1 MGREGRFTGRR
12 AGRRLENGEW
22 SRFELSMCV
31 HVYSGGI
38 GVCLAYPISICGPHW
53 THGVIE
59 SFGVFLGS
67 TGDSRFSTYWDLTL

>member
-31 HVYSGGI
+31 YTSIRVAL
-38 GVCLAYPISICGPHW
+38 VCVSHIRYPYVAH
-53 THGVIE
+53 
-59 SFGVFLGS
+59 
-67 TGDSRFSTYWDLTL
+67 TGRME